1 LTPQYD
7 AIVIGCGP
15 AGASVSAILAGKGH
29 RVLVLERERFPRYH
43 IGESLIPYTYFPLQ
57 RMGLVE
63 KMKASHFVRK
73 YSVQFVSPDGRASHP
88 FYFFKHLKH
97 EAADTWQVLRS
108 EFDQMLM
115 DNAREKGA
123 EVREEI
129 TVRETLEKDGYVIG
143 VRAVNK
149 AGEKLEFFAPI
160 TIDATG
166 RDAFTLSRQG
176 WKVRDPYLNKIAV
189 WTYYR
194 GAMRDPGVDE
204 GATTVA
210 YVPEKGWFWYIP
222 LAGDVVS
229 VGIVAE
235 RDYLYKDV
243 RAASLAAGTG
253 PQDSGPSVTQPASAP
268 LYRHA
273 SGRQNE
279 LAEIFH
285 REVGNNK
292 WIEQHLAI
300 GQQFGPY
307 RVTGEYSYRSRYCA
321 ANGLVL
327 IGDAFAFLDPVFSS
341 GVFIALCS
349 GERAA
354 DAVDQALTDGDYS
367 AERFTQYG
375 TDMCRGIEAMRRLV
389 YSFYDHAFSF
399 GAFVKKYPN
408 LAGDLTDCLIGNLFM
423 DFDPLFTAVSEFAR
437 VPPPLSHGLP
447 LAASA
452 AV

>member
-1 LTPQYD
+1 MNLAQDYE

-15 AGASVSAILAGKGH
+15 AGSAASAVLASKGR
-29 RVLVLERERFPRYH
+29 RVLVLEKEKFPRYH
-43 IGESLIPYTYFPLQ
+43 IGESLIPYTYFPLE
-57 RMGLVE
+57 RMGLIE
-63 KMKASHFVRK
+63 KMKASHFTKK

-97 EAADTWQVLRS
+97 EAANTWQVLRS
-108 EFDQMLM
+108 EFDQLLM

-123 EVREEI
+123 EVMEEV
-129 TVRETLEKDGYVIG
+129 TVREAIEENGYVTG
-143 VRAVNK
+143 VRAVTK
-149 AGEKLEFFAPI
+149 AGEALEFRAPM

-166 RDAFTLSRQG
+166 RDAFTVTRKG

-189 WTYYR
+189 WTYYK
-194 GAMRDPGVDE
+194 GAMRDAGVDE

-222 LAGDVVS
+222 LAGDMVS

-235 RDYLYKDV
+235 KDYLYKGSKD
-243 RAASLAAGTG
+243 
-253 PQDSGPSVTQPASAP
+253 P
-268 LYRHA
+268 
-273 SGRQNE
+273 
-279 LAEIFH
+279 AEIFH

-292 WIEQHLAI
+292 WIEQHLAV
-300 GQQFGPY
+300 GEQFGPY

-321 ANGLVL
+321 ANGLIL

-354 DAVDQALTDGDYS
+354 DAVDQALKGGDYS
-367 AERFTQYG
+367 ACRFTSYG
-375 TDMCRGIEAMRRLV
+375 ADMCRGIEAMRRLV

-399 GAFVKKYPN
+399 RAFINKYPH
-408 LAGDLTDCLIGNLFM
+408 LTGDITDCLIGNLFM
-423 DFDPLFTAVSEFAR
+423 DFDPLFAAVADFAQ
-437 VPPPLSHGLP
+437 VPAPLSHGLP
-447 LAASA
+447 LAATA
-452 AV
+452 

>member
-1 LTPQYD
+1 MNVVQHYET
-7 AIVIGCGP
+7 IVIGCGP
-15 AGASVSAILAGKGH
+15 AGSVAAAVLASKGR
-29 RVLVLERERFPRYH
+29 RVLVLEKEKFPRYH

-63 KMKASHFVRK
+63 KMKSSHFTKK

-97 EAADTWQVLRS
+97 EAANTWQVLRS
-108 EFDQMLM
+108 EFDQLLM
-115 DNAREKGA
+115 NNAREKGA
-123 EVREEI
+123 EVMEEI
-129 TVRETLEKDGYVIG
+129 TVRETIEENGYVVG
-143 VRAVNK
+143 VK
-149 AGEKLEFFAPI
+149 AAAKGGEALEFRAPI

-166 RDAFTLSRQG
+166 RDAFTVTRRG
-176 WKVRDPYLNKIAV
+176 WKVRDPYLNKVAI

-194 GAMRDPGVDE
+194 GAMRDAGVDE

-222 LAGDVVS
+222 LASNVVS
-229 VGIVAE
+229 VGIVA
-235 RDYLYKDV
+235 DKQYLYRGSKD
-243 RAASLAAGTG
+243 
-253 PQDSGPSVTQPASAP
+253 P
-268 LYRHA
+268 
-273 SGRQNE
+273 
-279 LAEIFH
+279 AEIFH
-285 REVGNNK
+285 REVGNNA
-292 WIEQHLAI
+292 WIQQHLAV
-300 GQQFGPY
+300 GEQFGPY
-307 RVTGEYSYRSRYCA
+307 RVTGEYSYRSRHCA
-321 ANGLVL
+321 ANGLIL

-367 AERFTQYG
+367 AGRFTSYG
-375 TDMCRGIEAMRRLV
+375 SDMCRGIEAMRRLV

-399 GAFVKKYPN
+399 REFIDKYPH

-423 DFDPLFTAVSEFAR
+423 DFDPLFAAVSDFAR

-447 LAASA
+447 LAAT
-452 AV
+452 V